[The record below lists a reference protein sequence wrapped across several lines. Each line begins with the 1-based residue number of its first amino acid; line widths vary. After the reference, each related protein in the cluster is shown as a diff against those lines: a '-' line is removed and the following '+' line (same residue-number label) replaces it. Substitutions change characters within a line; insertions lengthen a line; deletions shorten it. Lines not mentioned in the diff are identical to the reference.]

1 MVFTLRLPRS
11 MSVRT
16 ALGGAPL
23 FGAPPGAPLER
34 HGWTVSRRRRS
45 ARVGRPVLATNPR
58 RGYFSCPRSR
68 GAPVVVAKNWF
79 GKSRGPRDWRR
90 ARSPLLPTCR
100 QRQGSDY
107 ILNGT
112 TVEAADVAS
121 GSRVLPRVRHDL
133 LSCPVAIECEGPNAR
148 RLRSALQHVE
158 QSAGTL
164 VVLSIDRKLNP
175 KTKRIVGARGGPI

>member
-112 TVEAADVAS
+112 TVGLGARPPVAAKRRTSLRVHVSSRECAMTSYRVRSLLNVRDLTLAVFGARFS
-121 GSRVLPRVRHDL
+121 TSSRVL
-133 LSCPVAIECEGPNAR
+133 AR
-148 RLRSALQHVE
+148 S
-158 QSAGTL
+158 
-164 VVLSIDRKLNP
+164 
-175 KTKRIVGARGGPI
+175 